1 MVGEAEEL
9 YRKVF
14 GFLRESTAPIML
26 LVECFAD
33 FCVSVDSI
41 SALVFDKCFC
51 VAQRRNIYVI
61 GCFEPEDHKRI
72 TSRSLYYGFNPEAN
86 IILFGG
92 QFEKQD
98 ICILPDVGNLKKVL
112 PFNSGLM
119 NYQGLFYPI
128 LMPCGELHSEE
139 VDEDEQSIF

>member
-1 MVGEAEEL
+1 MLV
-9 YRKVF
+9 V
-14 GFLRESTAPIML
+14 ES
-26 LVECFAD
+26 FAD

-41 SALVFDKCFC
+41 SALVFDKCFS
-51 VAQRRNIYVI
+51 VAQRRNVYVI
-61 GCFEPEDHKRI
+61 GCFEPEDYKRI

-86 IILFGG
+86 IMLFGG

-98 ICILPDVGNLKKVL
+98 ICILPDAGNIKKVL
-112 PFNSGLM
+112 PYNTGLM
-119 NYQGLFYPI
+119 NYQGFFHPI